1 MTGARFASFPP
12 PSCPLSL
19 CRGWMKRGAD
29 PSDPSWTFSGQRF
42 ETMCVCVRLCVGGCG
57 SHLLTP
63 MTFRE
68 GSNRHQDLGSEQAP
82 ASPGYQD
89 GRTNIMFN
97 LLQNKEGMDQ
107 TRDPEKG
114 VVLFF
119 PRLIQRQ
126 LARIW
131 KGHPGK
137 WPWPPSHSV
146 VTGRYSKS
154 LRFQKGRANWGR
166 HGRWFPIKFIGFLY
180 EVYPA
185 NIACADLFWSIIRF
199 L

>member
-1 MTGARFASFPP
+1 
-12 PSCPLSL
+12 
-19 CRGWMKRGAD
+19 
-29 PSDPSWTFSGQRF
+29 
-42 ETMCVCVRLCVGGCG
+42 
-57 SHLLTP
+57 

-137 WPWPPSHSV
+137 WPWPPESLGCHWSLFKV
-146 VTGRYSKS
+146 PAVSKKACE
-154 LRFQKGRANWGR
+154 LGATRALVSDKVHWL
-166 HGRWFPIKFIGFLY
+166 PI
-180 EVYPA
+180 
-185 NIACADLFWSIIRF
+185 
-199 L
+199 